1 MWGMPKYDPSV
12 CDDCYAELSSETK
25 NACYEVARI
34 LKLAVGDEW
43 PAPLFEE
50 IEKGVSGLA
59 KAVVLE
65 AVERLRI
72 CK

>member
-1 MWGMPKYDPSV
+1 MWDVPKYDPSV
-12 CDDCYAELSSETK
+12 CDDCYTELSSETTK
-25 NACYEVARI
+25 ACYEVARI

-43 PAPLFEE
+43 PAPPLEE
-50 IEKGVSGLA
+50 IEKSVSGFA